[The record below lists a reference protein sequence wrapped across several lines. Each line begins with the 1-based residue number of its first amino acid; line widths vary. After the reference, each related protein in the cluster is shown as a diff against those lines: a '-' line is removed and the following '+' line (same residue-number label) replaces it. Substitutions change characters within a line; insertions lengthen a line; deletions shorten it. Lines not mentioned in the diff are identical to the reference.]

1 MKAITVGLLAGLTV
15 VMGNVCAQT
24 PPPPYPSKPIRLVVP
39 YPPGAAN
46 DILARALAQRLGPA
60 LGQNIVVDNRAGGG
74 GHIGAEAVSR
84 APADG
89 YTLLI
94 GTSGLITIGPN
105 LYPKLPYNPQ
115 RDLMPVVRFATVPY
129 VFAVPASLGIS
140 KASELAALAKSK
152 PGGLKIASAGNGS
165 VPHLCGELFNL
176 RAGVKMVHVPY
187 KGGAQAVTDLIAGQ
201 VQLYCGGI
209 PTVLTQV
216 KAGKLRLAGVTSKAR
231 TPLLPDE
238 PTLAEQG
245 ISGVEVNSWTGI
257 LVPAGTP
264 AAVVTR
270 LHRET
275 ERIMKSDEM
284 RQYVINQGAEA
295 EAVGPAEFAEAIK
308 AETLRWGAVVK
319 ASGAKV
325 D

>member
-1 MKAITVGLLAGLTV
+1 MRRLFCVTLILCATTTGFALAQ
-15 VMGNVCAQT
+15 GND
-24 PPPPYPSKPIRLVVP
+24 YPTKPIRLVVP
-39 YPPGAAN
+39 YPPGASN
-46 DILARALAQRLGPA
+46 DILARALAQRLSPV

-74 GHIGAEAVSR
+74 GHIGAESVAR
-84 APADG
+84 AAADG

-105 LYPKLPYNPQ
+105 LYPTLPYQPQ
-115 RDLMPVVRFATVPY
+115 RDLAPVVRFGSVPY
-129 VFAVPASLGIS
+129 VFAVPASLNIS
-140 KASELAALAKSK
+140 TVSELAALARAK
-152 PGGLKIASAGNGS
+152 PGGLNFASSGNGS

-176 RAGVKMVHVPY
+176 RAGIKMVHVPY

-209 PTVLTQV
+209 PTVLAQV
-216 KAGKLRLAGVTSKAR
+216 RAGRLRLAGVTAAKR

-245 ISGVEVNSWTGI
+245 IPGVEVNSWVGI
-257 LVPAGTP
+257 FAPANTP
-264 AAVVTR
+264 QPIITR
-270 LHRET
+270 LYQET
-275 ERIMKSDEM
+275 ERVMASADMK
-284 RQYVINQGAEA
+284 QYVTAQGAQA
-295 EAVGPAEFAEAIK
+295 EAVAPPEFAAAIK
-308 AETLRWGAVVK
+308 AETQRWAAVVK

>member
-1 MKAITVGLLAGLTV
+1 MNFRYLLLLFSLAAF
-15 VMGNVCAQT
+15 NAAAQS
-24 PPPPYPSKPIRLVVP
+24 PAYPTKPIRLVVP

-46 DILARALAQRLGPA
+46 DILARALALRLGPV

-74 GHIGAEAVSR
+74 GHIGAEAVAR

-105 LYPKLPYNPQ
+105 LYAKLPYEPL
-115 RDLMPVVRFATVPY
+115 RDLAPVVRFASVPY
-129 VFAVPASLGIS
+129 VFAVPASLGIT
-140 KASELAALAKSK
+140 KAGELAALANAK
-152 PGGLKIASAGNGS
+152 PGALNFASSGNGS

-176 RAGVKMVHVPY
+176 RAGVKMVHIPY

-209 PTVLTQV
+209 PTVLTQA
-216 KAGKLRLAGVTSKAR
+216 KAGKLRLVGLTAAKRS
-231 TPLLPDE
+231 PLLPDE

-245 ISGVEVNSWTGI
+245 IPGVEVNSWVGI
-257 LVPAGTP
+257 LAPAGTP
-264 AAVVTR
+264 AAIVTR

-284 RQYVINQGAEA
+284 KQYVAVQGAEG
-295 EAVGPAEFAEAIK
+295 EAVGPADFAAAIK
-308 AETLRWGAVVK
+308 AETQRWAAVVK

>member
-1 MKAITVGLLAGLTV
+1 MPHSKFLIFAVLFGFAMQAKAETSGF
-15 VMGNVCAQT
+15 
-24 PPPPYPSKPIRLVVP
+24 PSKPIRLVVP

-74 GHIGAEAVSR
+74 GHIGAEAVAR

-105 LYPKLPYNPQ
+105 LYPKLPYSPQ
-115 RDLMPVVRFATVPY
+115 RDLTPVVRFATVPY

-152 PGGLKIASAGNGS
+152 PGGLNFASSGNGS

-209 PTVLTQV
+209 PTVLAQV
-216 KAGKLRLAGVTSKAR
+216 KAGKLRMAGVTAKTR

-245 ISGVEVNSWTGI
+245 IAGVEVNSWTGI

-264 AAVVTR
+264 VAVVSR
-270 LHRET
+270 LHREA

-284 RQYVINQGAEA
+284 RQYVLNQGAEA
-295 EAVGPAEFAEAIK
+295 EAVGPADFAAAIK

>member
-1 MKAITVGLLAGLTV
+1 MPHSKFLIFAVLFGLAWQAKAEAPGF
-15 VMGNVCAQT
+15 
-24 PPPPYPSKPIRLVVP
+24 PSKPIRLVVP

-105 LYPKLPYNPQ
+105 LYPRLPYNPQ
-115 RDLMPVVRFATVPY
+115 RDLAPVVRFATVPY

-152 PGGLKIASAGNGS
+152 PGGLNFASSGNGS

-209 PTVLTQV
+209 PTVLAQV
-216 KAGKLRLAGVTSKAR
+216 KAGKLRMAGVTAKAR

-245 ISGVEVNSWTGI
+245 IPGVEVNSWTGI

>member
-1 MKAITVGLLAGLTV
+1 MNFRYLLLLLPLAAF
-15 VMGNVCAQT
+15 NAAAQS
-24 PPPPYPSKPIRLVVP
+24 PAYPAKPIRLVVP

-46 DILARALAQRLGPA
+46 DILARALALRLGPV

-105 LYPKLPYNPQ
+105 LYAKLPYEPQ
-115 RDLMPVVRFATVPY
+115 RDLAPVVRFASVPY
-129 VFAVPASLGIS
+129 VFAVPASLGIT
-140 KASELAALAKSK
+140 KASELAALAKAK
-152 PGGLKIASAGNGS
+152 PGALNFASSGNGS

-176 RAGVKMVHVPY
+176 RAGVKMVHIPY

-209 PTVLTQV
+209 PTVLTQA
-216 KAGKLRLAGVTSKAR
+216 KAGKLRLVGLTAAKRS
-231 TPLLPDE
+231 PLLPDE

-245 ISGVEVNSWTGI
+245 IPGVEVNSWVGI
-257 LVPAGTP
+257 FAPAGTP
-264 AAVVTR
+264 PAIVTR

-284 RQYVINQGAEA
+284 KQYVAVQGAEG
-295 EAVGPAEFAEAIK
+295 EAVGPAEFAAAIK
-308 AETLRWGAVVK
+308 AETQRWAAVVK

>member
-1 MKAITVGLLAGLTV
+1 MATGSAP
-15 VMGNVCAQT
+15 AQT

-74 GHIGAEAVSR
+74 GHIGAEAVAR

-105 LYPKLPYNPQ
+105 LYPKLPYQPQ
-115 RDLMPVVRFATVPY
+115 RDLAPVVRFATVPY

-140 KASELAALAKSK
+140 KASELAALAKAK
-152 PGGLKIASAGNGS
+152 PGALNFASSGNGS

-176 RAGVKMVHVPY
+176 RAGVKMVHIPY

-209 PTVLTQV
+209 PTVLAQV
-216 KAGKLRLAGVTSKAR
+216 RAGKLRMAGVTAKTR

-245 ISGVEVNSWTGI
+245 IAGVEVNSWTGI
-257 LVPAGTP
+257 MAPAGTP

-284 RQYVINQGAEA
+284 RQYVLNQGAEA
-295 EAVGPAEFAEAIK
+295 EAVGPADFAAAIK